1 MPQLS
6 AEWVGTVCGG
16 HHVIARL
23 AMHRPQLATP
33 ELSSHSRLGG
43 SMEFSAALWDPREID
58 PDVWQQVDVDPSML
72 STDIAGR
79 PDAAGFK
86 RCGGIDRPRAY
97 AIDVWSQ
104 RYTLD
109 DFRRKESAAEFV
121 PVTIADRAG
130 FRFRPR
136 SDHSGDQ
143 CSLIFPAVHGSY
155 SISVLRLDPHSPV
168 APADRAIEVAQVMV
182 PLLPD

>member
-1 MPQLS
+1 
-6 AEWVGTVCGG
+6 
-16 HHVIARL
+16 
-23 AMHRPQLATP
+23 
-33 ELSSHSRLGG
+33 
-43 SMEFSAALWDPREID
+43 MEFSAALWDPREID